1 MNNLLIL
8 FNPYY
13 QSDVVEQHLKLL
25 IQNEK
30 VAFGKIKS
38 KLKDT
43 NSVFNEQLEEIYK
56 NINEKDYLQLF
67 LTDYSNIYV
76 VKVEKISS
84 EDMSS
89 LAPKY
94 YKEKN
99 LEVEQWFLITDM
111 RELVR
116 NNFEKVRDDLLSNF
130 TIPSFGN
137 HSYAIYG
144 NQYVYPLNVD
154 MKEEIDYFQKE
165 DDDFVYY
172 TNMFKSKK
180 YLDIKSNLI
189 KYSYSEDL
197 INHIHPN
204 SLDNIISAEMEYEDN
219 IHNPVY
225 DFSSVV
231 VKYAKTMELEIYM
244 YVKILFSSLVK
255 CDSEINK
262 ISYSVQSRDFTIE
275 DIFKNKPNLGTYKF
289 LFKNDLIIKV
299 LADNYDFSMKIFV
312 LKKFPKI
319 INDLQNIRNKT
330 VHGNPPDIEAVKLLR
345 ANILGISRKSILI
358 EIVKNRLYFKFNKIK
373 LDSIGLS

>member
-25 IQNEK
+25 IENEK

-43 NSVFNEQLEEIYK
+43 NSVINEQLEEIYK

-84 EDMSS
+84 EDMSNF
-89 LAPKY
+89 APKY

-165 DDDFVYY
+165 DNDFVYY

-189 KYSYSEDL
+189 KYSYGEDL

-319 INDLQNIRNKT
+319 INDLQNIRNET

>member
-25 IQNEK
+25 IENEK

-43 NSVFNEQLEEIYK
+43 NSVINEQLEEIYK

-189 KYSYSEDL
+189 KYSYGEDL

-319 INDLQNIRNKT
+319 INDLQNIRNET

>member
-99 LEVEQWFLITDM
+99 LEVEQWF
-111 RELVR
+111 
-116 NNFEKVRDDLLSNF
+116 
-130 TIPSFGN
+130 
-137 HSYAIYG
+137 
-144 NQYVYPLNVD
+144 
-154 MKEEIDYFQKE
+154 
-165 DDDFVYY
+165 
-172 TNMFKSKK
+172 
-180 YLDIKSNLI
+180 
-189 KYSYSEDL
+189 
-197 INHIHPN
+197 
-204 SLDNIISAEMEYEDN
+204 
-219 IHNPVY
+219 
-225 DFSSVV
+225 
-231 VKYAKTMELEIYM
+231 
-244 YVKILFSSLVK
+244 
-255 CDSEINK
+255 
-262 ISYSVQSRDFTIE
+262 
-275 DIFKNKPNLGTYKF
+275 
-289 LFKNDLIIKV
+289 
-299 LADNYDFSMKIFV
+299 
-312 LKKFPKI
+312 
-319 INDLQNIRNKT
+319 
-330 VHGNPPDIEAVKLLR
+330 
-345 ANILGISRKSILI
+345 
-358 EIVKNRLYFKFNKIK
+358 
-373 LDSIGLS
+373 

>member
-1 MNNLLIL
+1 M
-8 FNPYY
+8 
-13 QSDVVEQHLKLL
+13 V
-25 IQNEK
+25 
-30 VAFGKIKS
+30 
-38 KLKDT
+38 
-43 NSVFNEQLEEIYK
+43 
-56 NINEKDYLQLF
+56 
-67 LTDYSNIYV
+67 
-76 VKVEKISS
+76 
-84 EDMSS
+84 
-89 LAPKY
+89 
-94 YKEKN
+94 
-99 LEVEQWFLITDM
+99 LITDM

>member
-43 NSVFNEQLEEIYK
+43 NSVINEQLEEIYK

-116 NNFEKVRDDLLSNF
+116 NNFERVRDDLLSNF

-189 KYSYSEDL
+189 KYSYGEDL

-319 INDLQNIRNKT
+319 INDLQNIRNET